1 MTELIDFDTRHSFQ
15 IGEKFSVEHNCLE
28 AVSALPI
35 LKLMSFLDL
44 NQSNC
49 AQVTDDPM

>member
-1 MTELIDFDTRHSFQ
+1 MTKLIDFDTRHSCQ
-15 IGEKFSVEHNCLE
+15 IGTKFSVEHNCLE

-49 AQVTDDPM
+49 AQGTDDPM